1 MPSAPFSG
9 RQSRYCHPEVPIHS
23 MPSPYPGNFR
33 LMTDTPDEQRT
44 DEPEEPSGDY
54 EYDEAHGGG
63 DSGPDVP
70 AALREEAQQRV
81 SLAGRTAPR

>member
-1 MPSAPFSG
+1 
-9 RQSRYCHPEVPIHS
+9 
-23 MPSPYPGNFR
+23 
-33 LMTDTPDEQRT
+33 MTETPDEQRT

-70 AALREEAQQRV
+70 AALREEAQRRV